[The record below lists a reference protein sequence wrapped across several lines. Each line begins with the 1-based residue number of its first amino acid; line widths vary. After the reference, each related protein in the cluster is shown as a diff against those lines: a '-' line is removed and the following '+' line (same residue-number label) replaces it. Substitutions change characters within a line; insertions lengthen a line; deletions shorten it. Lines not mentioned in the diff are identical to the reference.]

1 MHSATHQLR
10 RERSRGAVT
19 LEAAIMMPIFL
30 LLLVGI
36 LEFGRAVMMHQII
49 TNACR
54 EACRQAIIHGAQDAN
69 VTQKVSEYLDSAT
82 ISPNGRVIEI
92 RDSSGTA
99 TPLHQIPSHDD
110 VTIFVQIP
118 YAENTWGLTTWLMGK
133 QIQSEVSM
141 RRE

>member
-1 MHSATHQLR
+1 MCFVNKNIKDR
-10 RERSRGAVT
+10 RRGAVT
-19 LEAAIMMPIFL
+19 LEAAIMLPIFL
-30 LLLVGI
+30 LMLVGI

-54 EACRQAIIHGAQDAN
+54 EACRKAIIHGAQDGI
-69 VTQKVSEYLDSAT
+69 VTQTVHDYLDSAA
-82 ISPNGRVIEI
+82 ISSNGRVVEI
-92 RDSSGTA
+92 RDSAGNA
-99 TPLHQIPSHDD
+99 TPLNQIQSHED

-118 YAENTWGLTTWLMGK
+118 YDENTWGLTTWLVGK